1 MKDEGRRVKGI
12 RIITYVTLCY
22 LSALCGLFKE
32 DEDKG
37 LGSGIFKDNMKNN
50 NIYGII
56 IALLLLPSIVRAQYM
71 QYPFEQS
78 YYSMIRYDSNKLK
91 IDNESANFNV
101 FNSKLEKLISN
112 GDGQINIVQYGGS
125 HIQAD
130 VFSGECRSRFQSFE
144 GGQNA
149 GRGFVFPYRLAHT
162 NTPYGYYFRY
172 TGSWES
178 CRNTQKK
185 KTCDM
190 GMAGITAITHDSLS
204 TLTLLIEPEND
215 LDYSFN
221 SIKIYHNT
229 DSTSF
234 DIIIDST
241 LWSSKKLFKEE
252 GYTEF
257 KLIDYTDSLNIK
269 FVQLDTNQ
277 RFFQL
282 FGMYINNDFPGIV
295 YHNLGINGAATRS
308 FLRCNRMTKE
318 LKSIKPDLVIFGI
331 GINDAYG
338 KNFHQNKFEKNYDS
352 LVARVLEANPNCA
365 IVFATN
371 NDSYYRKRYVNRN
384 GITVQ
389 ESMYKL
395 AKKHNAAVWDMFEI
409 MGGLNSVVLWQRAHL
424 SKRDKIH
431 FTRTGYILLGDM
443 LFEAIIENYGDFL
456 QKKNKAL
463 LARNNTVN
471 KGSSSINKIQL
482 RNTTPFEINSN
493 VEISLL
499 ENENNIHLKSTE

>member
-1 MKDEGRRVKGI
+1 MN
-12 RIITYVTLCY
+12 RIVVLVLMMVMPYIGF
-22 LSALCGLFKE
+22 S
-32 DEDKG
+32 
-37 LGSGIFKDNMKNN
+37 
-50 NIYGII
+50 
-56 IALLLLPSIVRAQYM
+56 QYM

-91 IDNESANFNV
+91 IEGESTNFNT
-101 FNSKLEKLISN
+101 FNAKLAKLVS
-112 GDGQINIVQYGGS
+112 DGEGRINIVQYGGS

-130 VFSGECRSRFQSFE
+130 VFSGESRIRFQSFE
-144 GGQNA
+144 GGQNG

-172 TGSWES
+172 SGKWES

-185 KTCDM
+185 KNCNM
-190 GMAGITAITHDSLS
+190 GMAGISATTFDSLS
-204 TLTLLIEPEND
+204 SLTLLIEPNND
-215 LDYSFN
+215 IDYNFN

-229 DSTSF
+229 DSSSF
-234 DIIIDST
+234 EIMIDSN
-241 LWSSKKLFKEE
+241 LWSTKKLFREE

-257 KLIDYTDSLNIK
+257 HLKKYTDSLNIN
-269 FVQLDTNQ
+269 FVQLDSSQTH
-277 RFFQL
+277 FQL
-282 FGMYINNDFPGIV
+282 FGMNIVNEYPGIV
-295 YHNLGINGAATRS
+295 YHNMGINGAATSS
-308 FLRCNRMTKE
+308 FLRSNRMTKD
-318 LKSIKPDLVIFGI
+318 LKSIKPDMVIFGI

-365 IVFATN
+365 IIFATN

-424 SKRDKIH
+424 SKRDKVH
-431 FTRTGYILLGDM
+431 FTRTGYILLGDL
-443 LFEAIIENYGDFL
+443 LFEAIIENYGDYL
-456 QKKNKAL
+456 QNKNKST
-463 LARNNTVN
+463 LAYNGRENKKSARLYKIDIKNAVPLNTETTIN
-471 KGSSSINKIQL
+471 KPTTRRDSINK
-482 RNTTPFEINSN
+482 N
-493 VEISLL
+493 
-499 ENENNIHLKSTE
+499 

>member
-1 MKDEGRRVKGI
+1 MNNMN
-12 RIITYVTLCY
+12 RIVVLVLMMVMPYIGF
-22 LSALCGLFKE
+22 S
-32 DEDKG
+32 
-37 LGSGIFKDNMKNN
+37 
-50 NIYGII
+50 
-56 IALLLLPSIVRAQYM
+56 QYM

-91 IDNESANFNV
+91 IEGESTNFNT
-101 FNSKLEKLISN
+101 FNAKLAKLVS
-112 GDGQINIVQYGGS
+112 DGEGRINIVQYGGS

-130 VFSGECRSRFQSFE
+130 VFSGESRIRFQSFE
-144 GGQNA
+144 GGQNG

-172 TGSWES
+172 SGKWES

-185 KTCDM
+185 KNCNM
-190 GMAGITAITHDSLS
+190 GMAGISATTFDSLS
-204 TLTLLIEPEND
+204 SLTLLIEPNND
-215 LDYSFN
+215 IDYNFN

-229 DSTSF
+229 DSSSF
-234 DIIIDST
+234 EIMIDSN
-241 LWSSKKLFKEE
+241 LWSTKKLFREE

-257 KLIDYTDSLNIK
+257 HLKKYTDSLNIN
-269 FVQLDTNQ
+269 FVQLDSSQTH
-277 RFFQL
+277 FQL
-282 FGMYINNDFPGIV
+282 FGMNIVNEYPGIV
-295 YHNLGINGAATRS
+295 YHNMGINGAATSS
-308 FLRCNRMTKE
+308 FLRSNRMTKD
-318 LKSIKPDLVIFGI
+318 LKSIKPDMVIFGI

-365 IVFATN
+365 IIFATN

-424 SKRDKIH
+424 SKRDKVH
-431 FTRTGYILLGDM
+431 FTRTGYILLGDL
-443 LFEAIIENYGDFL
+443 LFEAIIENYGDYL
-456 QKKNKAL
+456 QNKNKST
-463 LARNNTVN
+463 LAYNGRENKKSARLYKIDIKNAVPLNTETTIN
-471 KGSSSINKIQL
+471 KPTTRRDSINK
-482 RNTTPFEINSN
+482 N
-493 VEISLL
+493 
-499 ENENNIHLKSTE
+499 